1 MTASPVDV
9 IEPTQMPASSR
20 GARANK
26 NRLGIGLWLLMSLL
40 ALVALSTP
48 WAFGEVTL
56 SGNSSAPRWAA
67 GNLQLSLMPP
77 LWMADQAAMERVQK
91 ARELNQYVPAM
102 LLGSDRLGR
111 DVFARLCAGSVIS
124 LSLGLCAA
132 LVATAVGVFWG
143 AAAAWFG
150 GRLDSVLMRSVDV
163 LYALPSMLLVT
174 LLGVAV
180 DGFAERVFGDFAPT
194 SRQVL
199 NFFTMLVAIS
209 GVGWLTMSR
218 VVRGQVLSLR
228 ERPYVEAARAA
239 GAGTG
244 RIFWW
249 HLLPNLAGPV
259 AAYAALAVPG
269 AILSESFLSF
279 LGIGIRDPLP
289 SLGNLVAA
297 GLPEMNLVK
306 GRWWLLVPPCAV
318 IAFALLTLNFAADR
332 LRDRLDPASAG

>member
-1 MTASPVDV
+1 MTLSPVDV
-9 IEPTQMPASSR
+9 IDPAQMPASSR

-48 WAFGEVTL
+48 WAFGKVTL

-124 LSLGLCAA
+124 LSLGMCAA

-209 GVGWLTMSR
+209 GVGW
-218 VVRGQVLSLR
+218 
-228 ERPYVEAARAA
+228 
-239 GAGTG
+239 
-244 RIFWW
+244 
-249 HLLPNLAGPV
+249 
-259 AAYAALAVPG
+259 
-269 AILSESFLSF
+269 
-279 LGIGIRDPLP
+279 
-289 SLGNLVAA
+289 
-297 GLPEMNLVK
+297 
-306 GRWWLLVPPCAV
+306 
-318 IAFALLTLNFAADR
+318 
-332 LRDRLDPASAG
+332 